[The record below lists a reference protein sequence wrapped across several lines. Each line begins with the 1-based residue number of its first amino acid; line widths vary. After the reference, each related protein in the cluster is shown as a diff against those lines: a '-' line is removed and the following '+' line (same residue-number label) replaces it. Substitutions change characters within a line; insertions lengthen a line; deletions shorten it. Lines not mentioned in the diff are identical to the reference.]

1 MLNAVF
7 YKEISEGCQVAWFK
21 NFASGIVRKSK
32 AATPTP
38 AVSNPMAAL
47 LGGTLTND
55 FVGLLVKEKLPL
67 QVYLVEIRS
76 ATCNESKVQ
85 VWSGR
90 TVFL

>member
-1 MLNAVF
+1 M
-7 YKEISEGCQVAWFK
+7 
-21 NFASGIVRKSK
+21 RKSK